1 MNRILRTIFKV
12 ALFKK
17 WGALTAAV
25 IIATSLFGCQGNSVP
40 KTISLNNKS
49 NWTAYTDGN
58 TVFDVFIKGNDLWA
72 ATESGVVDWNI
83 TTGTYKKYTTLDGLI
98 DNYVDGITQDKSGN
112 VWFATSGGVSRFDGT
127 HFQNF
132 TSKDGLSDTA
142 ITSITC
148 DNQGDIVV
156 GARDSSISLYN
167 GKTWQTIAPA
177 QEMNPNEAYIG
188 FT

>member
-17 WGALTAAV
+17 WGALTVAV
-25 IIATSLFGCQGNSVP
+25 IIAMSLFGCQGNSVP
-40 KTISLNNKS
+40 KTISLDNKS
-49 NWTAYTDGN
+49 NWTDYTDGN

-83 TTGTYKKYTTLDGLI
+83 ATGTYKKYTTLDGLI

-156 GARDSSISLYN
+156 GAGIPVLASITERH
-167 GKTWQTIAPA
+167 GK
-177 QEMNPNEAYIG
+177 
-188 FT
+188 